1 MINAQASLGADLQ
14 ALRNGTVEAL
24 RAGLLIKAGVRD
36 AQDQP
41 AEVLEA
47 MRRTGQSTSVDHLL
61 HVLSV
66 VGQAQM
72 RGGTSSPLS
81 LELAALKAVTPP
93 PVAPQAAAR
102 PGPAAAAAPSGRPAP
117 SRPAGPPRP
126 SGPPP
131 PRRAPAPP
139 RESARPMPRSVREES
154 GPPPPRREMT
164 PAQQSWGQ
172 VQYALR
178 RTKFRKYVIGALLRN
193 AEVGDPSDGELH
205 LRFKSKS
212 LRENLV
218 EELQDPRAKAA
229 LDNAVRDVYG
239 TELNVRIGDNGAP
252 GPARQSVPAAES
264 SPLVRAALSMG
275 AQIVDSE

>member
-1 MINAQASLGADLQ
+1 
-14 ALRNGTVEAL
+14 
-24 RAGLLIKAGVRD
+24 
-36 AQDQP
+36 
-41 AEVLEA
+41 
-47 MRRTGQSTSVDHLL
+47 
-61 HVLSV
+61 
-66 VGQAQM
+66 
-72 RGGTSSPLS
+72 
-81 LELAALKAVTPP
+81 
-93 PVAPQAAAR
+93 
-102 PGPAAAAAPSGRPAP
+102 
-117 SRPAGPPRP
+117 
-126 SGPPP
+126 
-131 PRRAPAPP
+131 
-139 RESARPMPRSVREES
+139 MPRSVREES

-252 GPARQSVPAAES
+252 GPARQSVPSAES

>member
-1 MINAQASLGADLQ
+1 M
-14 ALRNGTVEAL
+14 
-24 RAGLLIKAGVRD
+24 
-36 AQDQP
+36 
-41 AEVLEA
+41 
-47 MRRTGQSTSVDHLL
+47 
-61 HVLSV
+61 
-66 VGQAQM
+66 
-72 RGGTSSPLS
+72 
-81 LELAALKAVTPP
+81 
-93 PVAPQAAAR
+93 
-102 PGPAAAAAPSGRPAP
+102 
-117 SRPAGPPRP
+117 
-126 SGPPP
+126 
-131 PRRAPAPP
+131 
-139 RESARPMPRSVREES
+139 
-154 GPPPPRREMT
+154 
-164 PAQQSWGQ
+164 
-172 VQYALR
+172 R

-252 GPARQSVPAAES
+252 GPARQSVPSAES